1 MKRSIY
7 KDQCQKVVNGKSNS
21 KFAPAYVADRRPFML
36 KYFLRFF
43 VAILLIAGISEIV
56 LRKVYGFCNSPL
68 YVNDPDFEYI
78 YAPNQ
83 EVNRFGNLI
92 RTNSLSMRSDELSA
106 SDTTVILLLGDSVIN
121 GGSLTD
127 HDSIGSSMLEKRF
140 TKAFGR
146 KVRVLNISAGSWG
159 PDNIAAYL
167 TKYGLFGAK
176 VICLVTSSHDAHDI
190 MSHNSPV
197 GIDPGMP
204 DKQYDI
210 ALVEVWDRYRYWIWY
225 NFLALLPSFDSNKNQ
240 SEETI
245 AKKEEVKLTLPDS
258 VQKDTIKKI
267 ELNDAGIRKP
277 GIGFNPGYQQILDLA
292 KTAGIPLFI
301 YLHPETSE
309 IELGHFNDQGDEI
322 IRFAEANNIR
332 LINEFDLGIKR
343 DYYRKLDV
351 VHYNNEGQVFLANN
365 LYPIF
370 LEYLKDEK

>member
-1 MKRSIY
+1 M
-7 KDQCQKVVNGKSNS
+7 
-21 KFAPAYVADRRPFML
+21 F
-36 KYFLRFF
+36 KYILRFF
-43 VAILLIAGISEIV
+43 IVILVLAGITEIV

-83 EVNRFGNLI
+83 EIDRFGNHI
-92 RTNSLSMRSDELSA
+92 RTNSLSMRSDELSP
-106 SDTTVILLLGDSVIN
+106 SDSIVVLLIGDSVIN

-127 HDSIGSSMLEKRF
+127 HENIGSTMLEKRF
-140 TKAFGR
+140 TKEFGK

-159 PDNIAAYL
+159 PDNIAGYL
-167 TKYGLFGAK
+167 KKYGLFKAK

-190 MSHNSPV
+190 MSHQSPV

-204 DKQYDI
+204 DKQYTI

-225 NFLALLPSFDSNKNQ
+225 NFLALLPSFDSEKNQ

-258 VQKDTIKKI
+258 VQKDTLKKI

-277 GIGFNPGYQQILDLA
+277 GIGFNPGYAQIQELA
-292 KTAGIPLFI
+292 KEAGIPMFI

-322 IRFAEANNIR
+322 IQFAKEHNIR
-332 LINEFDLGIKR
+332 LINEFDLGVKKE
-343 DYYRKLDV
+343 YYRKMDV
-351 VHYNNEGQVFLANN
+351 IHYNNEGQVFLANN
-365 LYPIF
+365 LYPLIS
-370 LEYLKDEK
+370 EYLKAKP